1 MFWAAIW
8 MTVVA
13 NVAYQLCSKT
23 SPSVHPMIGLAA
35 TYLVAFLLCLLS
47 LPFVAGELS
56 IPAQMKQV
64 NASNVILG
72 FSIVLLESGFILA
85 FRAGW
90 NVGYAALVS
99 NVLATLLLVPIS
111 IVFFHNPMT
120 PKALAGI
127 GTVIVGLWLIVIN

>member
-1 MFWAAIW
+1 MFWITIS

-13 NVAYQLCSKT
+13 NVAYQLCSRT
-23 SPSVHPMIGLAA
+23 APSVHPMIGLSA
-35 TYLVAFLLCLLS
+35 TYLVAFLICILS
-47 LPFVAGELS
+47 LPFVTHDLS
-56 IPAQMKQV
+56 FTAQIKQV
-64 NASNVILG
+64 NASTVILG

-111 IVFFHNPMT
+111 VVLFHNPVT
-120 PKALAGI
+120 PKTLAGI
-127 GTVIVGLWLIVIN
+127 GAVVTGLWLIL